1 MIRARNS
8 SWEARITRE
17 YQEIMTDELLT
28 GGDDSYLLIEKCYEQ
43 LKKIFPAYS
52 DQNLEILFRL
62 NEAQE
67 QNSALFQ
74 KIREVLLGSLLRPL
88 Q

>member
-1 MIRARNS
+1 MIRARTS

-17 YQEIMTDELLT
+17 YQEIMTDELRT

-52 DQNLEILFRL
+52 DQNLELLFRL